1 MGIDWLNVSVN
12 ILTGSWLYVCYSF
25 LIMFERYRKP
35 SADPLSSTQHA
46 ERFLAA
52 QAERL
57 SSRYTVDHQPIVST
71 LSELFIKTDIIPAPE
86 RTAESQPGILSESLI
101 AVISR
106 VHKAYMRGYKDD
118 TQRYDPFD
126 DQSLVGDEQFPQ
138 LAPHEQQIVMEFLQQ
153 LKAESRGKHV
163 APEHIGTLAV
173 FTAMDESNRP
183 SVELQASI
191 HNKQSSHTAS

>member
-1 MGIDWLNVSVN
+1 
-12 ILTGSWLYVCYSF
+12 
-25 LIMFERYRKP
+25 MFERYRKP
-35 SADPLSSTQHA
+35 SADPLPSTQHA
-46 ERFLAA
+46 DRFLAA

-126 DQSLVGDEQFPQ
+126 DQSLVHDEGFTQLSADEQQ
-138 LAPHEQQIVMEFLQQ
+138 HVMEYLQH
-153 LKAESRGKHV
+153 LTVESRGKHV
-163 APEHIGTLAV
+163 AAEYIGTLAV
-173 FTAMDESNRP
+173 FTVRDELIDTQIDTQVPTR
-183 SVELQASI
+183 
-191 HNKQSSHTAS
+191 TAQI